1 MAESSRPVRIP
12 QQKRS
17 IEKRAALVAAAGRV
31 FVEKGFHAA
40 STNEIVRES
49 GLSTGTL
56 YSYFADKKALFLEA
70 VEAHYARLNQM
81 LEASLAAIQPGD
93 AELVQRVLPATL
105 HANVEAIPFHKE
117 VMAMVF
123 TDADVRAL
131 YFAHQESVIDLIQFH
146 AQRWSLEV
154 SREQVFLMIT
164 LVENIGREFIYHPTT
179 SLNRD
184 ALLRLSECVVQTLIE
199 TLG

>member
-1 MAESSRPVRIP
+1 MAESSRAVRIP

-31 FVEKGFHAA
+31 FVEKGFHAT
-40 STNEIVRES
+40 STNEIIRES

-70 VEAHYARLNQM
+70 VEAHYDRLNQM
-81 LEASLAAIQPGD
+81 LESSLAALQPGD
-93 AELVQRVLPATL
+93 SDLVQKVLPATL

-117 VMAMVF
+117 VMSMVF
-123 TDADVRAL
+123 TDVDVRAR
-131 YFAHQESVIDLIQFH
+131 YFAHQESMIDLIQAH
-146 AQRWSLEV
+146 ARRWSLTI

-164 LVENIGREFIYHPTT
+164 LVENIGREFIYHPET
-179 SLNRD
+179 SLDRD
-184 ALLRLSECVVQTLIE
+184 SLLKLSESVVQTLIE